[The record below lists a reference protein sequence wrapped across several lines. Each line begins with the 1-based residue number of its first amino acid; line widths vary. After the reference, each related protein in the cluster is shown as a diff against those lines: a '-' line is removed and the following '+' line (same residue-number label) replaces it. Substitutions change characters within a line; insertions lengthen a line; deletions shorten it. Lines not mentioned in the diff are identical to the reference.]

1 MNLFDYE
8 SISVIW
14 ANTPRIAFNVLCD
27 FFMILRNSKESM
39 SPSSSSEFWCAR
51 NKSMLTAPLTELP
64 PSSSKEL
71 SSSFATEISS

>member
-8 SISVIW
+8 SIS
-14 ANTPRIAFNVLCD
+14 D

-51 NKSMLTAPLTELP
+51 IKSMLTAPLTELP